1 MLSPSSSPWMPG
13 STSGCSAAP
22 TWSGRYAGSSGVRY
36 GLCIATAMRIDS
48 LKSHGPPRRPRNAE
62 CGRRSRQ
69 TRHNGRYRLFLQSFD
84 LWSAC
89 ESRPFPPNEPRIG
102 VFQAQREPHRNCQT
116 PFITFHSRFWH
127 PPQTHPAPVTHFGGI
142 LHRFPMNTLPVRDL
156 KTVFEI

>member
-69 TRHNGRYRLFLQSFD
+69 TRHNGRYRLFLQSID

-102 VFQAQREPHRNCQT
+102 VFQAQRELCRNCQI
-116 PFITFHSRFWH
+116 PFITFQSRFWH
-127 PPQTHPAPVTHFGGI
+127 PPQTHPAPRHSPRWYSSQVSHEHFACS
-142 LHRFPMNTLPVRDL
+142 
-156 KTVFEI
+156 